1 MYVLMNG
8 SMGRTSVLLCIF
20 NRFSNVS
27 PAQTGMLLVKRT
39 GKKPRGGH
47 QSASFFDTLS
57 GKAGRV
63 FFEIVLDYRS

>member
-47 QSASFFDTLS
+47 QSASFFRYSIGESWSSL
-57 GKAGRV
+57 
-63 FFEIVLDYRS
+63 F